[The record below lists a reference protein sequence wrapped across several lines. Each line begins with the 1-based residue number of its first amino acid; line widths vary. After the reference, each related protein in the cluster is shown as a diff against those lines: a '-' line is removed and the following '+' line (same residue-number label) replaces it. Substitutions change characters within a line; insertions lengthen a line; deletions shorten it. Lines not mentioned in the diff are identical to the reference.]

1 VPGWLGFGD
10 GPRAFSG
17 SVSFGAM
24 TSATHPGEI
33 FGRLAFGFFAVLLA
47 AGAVYSR
54 WRWLRSIFGSSDGG
68 GGDAG

>member
-1 VPGWLGFGD
+1 M
-10 GPRAFSG
+10 
-17 SVSFGAM
+17 SFGGI
-24 TSATHPGEI
+24 TSTTHPGEI

-47 AGAVYSR
+47 AGAVYSW